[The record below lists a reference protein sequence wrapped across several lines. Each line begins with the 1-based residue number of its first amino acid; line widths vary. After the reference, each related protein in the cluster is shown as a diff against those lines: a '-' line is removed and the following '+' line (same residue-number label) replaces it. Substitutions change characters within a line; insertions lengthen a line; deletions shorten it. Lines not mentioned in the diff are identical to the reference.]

1 MTPEQAEL
9 LLSMIE
15 DLQTSGQA
23 DTMIFR
29 MDELLL
35 VLGNIQGYLLFFVV
49 VILLFFV
56 YKFFRIFF

>member
-15 DLQTSGQA
+15 EMRVSGQDVA
-23 DTMIFR
+23 LTHME
-29 MDELLL
+29 ELLL

>member
-15 DLQTSGQA
+15 EMQISGQDIA
-23 DTMIFR
+23 LTR
-29 MDELLL
+29 MEELLL

>member
-15 DLQTSGQA
+15 EMQISGQDIA
-23 DTMIFR
+23 LAR
-29 MDELLL
+29 MEELLL

>member
-9 LLSMIE
+9 LLSIIE
-15 DLQTSGQA
+15 EIQISGQA
-23 DTMIFR
+23 IALTR
-29 MDELLL
+29 MEELLL

>member
-1 MTPEQAEL
+1 MTSEQAEL

-15 DLQTSGQA
+15 EMQISGQDIA
-23 DTMIFR
+23 LTR
-29 MDELLL
+29 MEELLL

>member
-1 MTPEQAEL
+1 MTPEQVEL

-15 DLQTSGQA
+15 EMQVTGQDVA
-23 DTMIFR
+23 LTR
-29 MDELLL
+29 MEELLL

-49 VILLFFV
+49 VVVLFFV

>member
-1 MTPEQAEL
+1 MTPEQVEL

-15 DLQTSGQA
+15 EMQISGQDIA
-23 DTMIFR
+23 LTR
-29 MDELLL
+29 MEELLL

-56 YKFFRIFF
+56 YKFFRMFF

>member
-1 MTPEQAEL
+1 MTSEQIEL

-15 DLQTSGQA
+15 EMRVSGQDIA
-23 DTMIFR
+23 LTR
-29 MDELLL
+29 LEELLL

-49 VILLFFV
+49 VVLLYFA

>member
-15 DLQTSGQA
+15 EIQISGQDIA
-23 DTMIFR
+23 LAR
-29 MDELLL
+29 MEELLL

>member
-15 DLQTSGQA
+15 EMQISGQDIA
-23 DTMIFR
+23 LTR
-29 MDELLL
+29 MEELLL

-49 VILLFFV
+49 VILLYFV

>member
-1 MTPEQAEL
+1 MTPEQVEL

-15 DLQTSGQA
+15 EIQISGQDIA
-23 DTMIFR
+23 LAR
-29 MDELLL
+29 MEELLL

-56 YKFFRIFF
+56 YKFFRMFF

>member
-15 DLQTSGQA
+15 EMQITGQDIA
-23 DTMIFR
+23 LAR
-29 MDELLL
+29 MEELLL